1 VIRKHLEQLEVVL
14 LVREFRLEG
23 GVRPL
28 ECLSRL
34 VEHLQQMEPFV
45 AEMWRRQTPTEWFNY
60 DALHN
65 AFEKTAQKAPPSQK
79 HERRIHSQVRR

>member
-1 VIRKHLEQLEVVL
+1 
-14 LVREFRLEG
+14 
-23 GVRPL
+23 
-28 ECLSRL
+28 
-34 VEHLQQMEPFV
+34 MEPFV

-79 HERRIHSQVRR
+79 HERRIHSQVRGRGEEEEKIKDMALHILQVHDTRERVHA